1 MGKGGRAIEKI
12 RNRSKESVGSKR
24 EIVTTMGP
32 EWFVVQ
38 SLIFSSGG
46 SLGGGVL
53 LMMTVTTAMISNGST
68 NIFISS
74 K

>member
-38 SLIFSSGG
+38 SLIFSSGR
-46 SLGGGVL
+46 SSSIVVPLTT
-53 LMMTVTTAMISNGST
+53 MT
-68 NIFISS
+68 FQW
-74 K
+74 

>member
-38 SLIFSSGG
+38 SLISVAVGRW
-46 SLGGGVL
+46 VL
-53 LMMTVTTAMISNGST
+53 
-68 NIFISS
+68 FH
-74 K
+74 